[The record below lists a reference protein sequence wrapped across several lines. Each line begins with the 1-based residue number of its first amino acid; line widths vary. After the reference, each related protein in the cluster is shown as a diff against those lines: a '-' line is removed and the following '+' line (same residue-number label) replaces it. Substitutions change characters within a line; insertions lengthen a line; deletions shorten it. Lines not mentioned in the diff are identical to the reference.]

1 MIKSVEVKISAKS
14 FLVFTKGKN
23 GVRSIKEFMGR
34 VTVHIK
40 NKKEDKKLSYKGYPY
55 SVVK

>member
-1 MIKSVEVKISAKS
+1 MIKSVEVKISPKS
-14 FLVFTKGKN
+14 FLVFTRGKN
-23 GVRSIKEFMGR
+23 GVKEIKEFFGR
-34 VTVHIK
+34 VSIRIK